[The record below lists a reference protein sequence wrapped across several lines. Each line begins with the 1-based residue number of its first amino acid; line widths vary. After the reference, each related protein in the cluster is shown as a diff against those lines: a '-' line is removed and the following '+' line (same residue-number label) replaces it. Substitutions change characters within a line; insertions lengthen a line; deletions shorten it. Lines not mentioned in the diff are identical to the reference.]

1 MSPEETTVPELLIDF
16 ITSLDGYAAADGWP
30 GFLGTGRPR
39 VPRMVG
45 RGARSGLHR
54 PDGRDHLPSD
64 VGICRRGRGRHR
76 GARGHVEGRLLD
88 HLEGTP
94 CLGEHAARHLRPR

>member
-16 ITSLDGYAAADGWP
+16 ITSLAGYAAADGWP

-45 RGARSGLHR
+45 GGDRSGLHR
-54 PDGRDHLPSD
+54 PDGRVHLPSD
-64 VGICRRGRGRHR
+64 VGVCRRGRGRPR
-76 GARGHVEGRLLD
+76 GARGHVRRRLLR

-94 CLGEHAARHLRPR
+94 GRGEDADG